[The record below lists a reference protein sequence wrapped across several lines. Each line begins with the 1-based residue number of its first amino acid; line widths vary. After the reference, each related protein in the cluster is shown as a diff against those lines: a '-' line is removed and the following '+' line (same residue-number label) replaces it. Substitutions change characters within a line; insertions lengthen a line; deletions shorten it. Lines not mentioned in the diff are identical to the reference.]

1 MPSTNTYDTF
11 PTTEDEEGTLLVPSS
26 GAGGDKDDRGSKSR
40 SRMMVTVGAAVLVV
54 IGGFLFVA
62 NSFGGP
68 PKTQLPVLQAG
79 PEPHLV
85 KIWVVFPDKT
95 QLSIEHVDKSDSH
108 TSGLQC
114 DIFGDDA
121 TPPDWNRPT
130 IGLVATQIHHDYHE
144 YNNWIECQFH
154 VEFPDHPEQGGCSCN
169 LKVYRYWYR
178 GAGDRDRYGIV
189 KEGCDCFGI
198 NAIDGFNGVPKDG
211 ALVWP
216 CQEDGCYYAPYVR
229 LFVTPK
235 CCTCGWG
242 EKGNGVC
249 ATPGDRCD
257 RDEYFASYHPE
268 KPWYCLPEDY

>member
-11 PTTEDEEGTLLVPSS
+11 PTTEDEEGTPLVPSS

-68 PKTQLPVLQAG
+68 PKTQLPVLQAA
-79 PEPHLV
+79 PV
-85 KIWVVFPDKT
+85 SISVIFPRTT
-95 QLSIEHVDKSDSH
+95 QLSIEHKDKSDPH

-114 DIFGDDA
+114 DIYEESADRSEYPKPSIKLG
-121 TPPDWNRPT
+121 
-130 IGLVATQIHHDYHE
+130 ATQIHHDYHD
-144 YNNWIECQFH
+144 YNNWVECQFH

-178 GAGDRDRYGIV
+178 GAGERDRYGIV

-198 NAIDGFNGVPKDG
+198 NAIHGGSAVPKDR

-216 CQEDGCYYAPYVR
+216 CQADGCRHAPYVR
-229 LFVTPK
+229 MYVTPHWAS
-235 CCTCGWG
+235 CGWG

-249 ATPGDRCD
+249 ATPGDRCSD
-257 RDEYFASYHPE
+257 ARSRGLGSGMYCIPSG
-268 KPWYCLPEDY
+268 WY